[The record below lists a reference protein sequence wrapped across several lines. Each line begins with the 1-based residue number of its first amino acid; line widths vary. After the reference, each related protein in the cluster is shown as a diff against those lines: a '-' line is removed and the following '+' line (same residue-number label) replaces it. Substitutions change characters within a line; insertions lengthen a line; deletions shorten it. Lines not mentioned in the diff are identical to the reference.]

1 MTSNEQN
8 QIKKALI
15 EAGEGIRVVGVSH
28 TTMEMHSGLGQ
39 FIDCECCG
47 ENTVTVEEGEDD
59 NGTPGFTVEFCEV
72 HIEYDDGTDDGLL
85 FDEPVAL
92 CEYCE
97 RDAFELVDE

>member
-1 MTSNEQN
+1 MTEEN

-15 EAGEGIRVVGVSH
+15 EAGEDARIVGVSH
-28 TTMEMHSGLGQ
+28 TTMEMHSGLGP
-39 FIDCECCG
+39 FINCECCG
-47 ENTVTVEEGEDD
+47 DNNVPVEETEDD
-59 NGTPGFTVEFCEV
+59 NGVFGHTVEFCEV
-72 HIEYDDGTDDGLL
+72 HLEFDDGEDDALL